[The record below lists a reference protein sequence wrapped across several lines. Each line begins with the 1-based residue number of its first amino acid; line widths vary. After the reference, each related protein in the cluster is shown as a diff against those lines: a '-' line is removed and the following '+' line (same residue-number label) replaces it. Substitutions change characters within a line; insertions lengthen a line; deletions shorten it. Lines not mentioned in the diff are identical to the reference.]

1 MLDWHWQ
8 EQVFTVTSSGYFC
21 MLFDIQQGRWSPS
34 SHPFPANYQS
44 LLSTGLQG
52 PAQVSP
58 KDCPLTLTF
67 CGSKWKWKIAA
78 ALTRIPGSHRDLTL
92 LPRCGTMGLDRPG
105 PHLASDPQRGRQA
118 VAHPLTLNRK
128 ETVNVNEVKKR
139 LWVTLQFSEPELNQN
154 SHLTSSEASKE
165 TKQQQVLVNS
175 QWLDWPRTVKEYT
188 CNLLDLKNEQFAKKH
203 GNLKETLL

>member
-67 CGSKWKWKIAA
+67 CGSKWKWTIAA
-78 ALTRIPGSHRDLTL
+78 ALTRIPGSHGDLTL
-92 LPRCGTMGLDRPG
+92 LPRYGTMGPDRPG

-118 VAHPLTLNRK
+118 VAHLLTLNGK
-128 ETVNVNEVKKR
+128 ETVNVSWGEEAALGYPPVFWAR
-139 LWVTLQFSEPELNQN
+139 TESEQPSYLIRGIQRDKATAGFGKQPMTW
-154 SHLTSSEASKE
+154 LTEDCKGI
-165 TKQQQVLVNS
+165 
-175 QWLDWPRTVKEYT
+175 YM
-188 CNLLDLKNEQFAKKH
+188 
-203 GNLKETLL
+203 